1 MVKWRKLERSTNV
14 QDRRGMGGGRAA
26 VGIGGLGILG
36 VIIALLFG
44 GGGGGDAFNDLL
56 NELGQAPP
64 TQSAQ
69 QPEEFQGLDD
79 DELFVSSILG
89 STETL
94 WEDIFRSAGLTYQ
107 PAQLVLFTDATTSA
121 CGGAVEQVG
130 PHYCP
135 RDETIYVDLDFFSL
149 LRERFGASTG
159 DFAQAYV
166 IAHEVAHHVQQEL
179 GIMDEM
185 RRLQQDSP
193 QDANRLSVSLE
204 LQADCLA
211 GVWAHSIFTRGDIL
225 EPGDI
230 DEALSAAAAVGDDN
244 IQRQTAGRVSPES
257 WTHGSSEQRVEWFT
271 TGYETGD
278 PNRCNTF

>member
-1 MVKWRKLERSTNV
+1 VVKWRKLERSQNV
-14 QDRRGMGGGRAA
+14 QDRRGMGGRAA
-26 VGIGGLGILG
+26 VGIGGLGIVG

-44 GGGGGDAFNDLL
+44 GGGSGGAFNDLL

-64 TQSAQ
+64 AQSGQ

-94 WEDIFRSAGLTYQ
+94 WEDIFRSAGRTYQ

-135 RDETIYVDLDFFSL
+135 RDETIYVDLDFFAL
-149 LRERFGASTG
+149 LRQRFGASTG

-185 RRLQQDSP
+185 RRLQQQNP
-193 QDANRLSVSLE
+193 GDANSLSVSLE

-211 GVWAHSIFTRGDIL
+211 GVWAHSIFTRGDVL
-225 EPGDI
+225 EAGDI

-278 PNRCNTF
+278 PDRCSTF